1 VCAASSGGPGLWSN
15 EASFKTPPTLPHPP
29 NDVAVSGKVTQS
41 SAVISW
47 GRPTADGGSAVTSYD
62 IQQRQAEE
70 GGWETTGT
78 VAEQLSFS
86 TPPSSKPS
94 LTHTLTY
101 LTPGTE
107 YSVRICCRNSVGL
120 SEWSECVGFTTAP
133 GAPSPP
139 DGLSVASLT
148 AHSAQ
153 LHWKESTEFG
163 SAVTGYEVEWGPV
176 GGARHS
182 MPLPPSP
189 CMASLTH
196 LSADTP
202 HTTRVK
208 VSVPFLKAVYFVNHC
223 IGDIVDKN
231 LQNTKH
237 KTHPHK

>member
-1 VCAASSGGPGLWSN
+1 MYKGSEVNFQLDSLTPGRKYRCRVCAASSGGPGLWSN

-153 LHWKESTEFG
+153 LHWKVKLKVCISTSSVFNVVGENQLV
-163 SAVTGYEVEWGPV
+163 SARWCV
-176 GGARHS
+176 GFSFMRY
-182 MPLPPSP
+182 
-189 CMASLTH
+189 C
-196 LSADTP
+196 
-202 HTTRVK
+202 R
-208 VSVPFLKAVYFVNHC
+208 
-223 IGDIVDKN
+223 
-231 LQNTKH
+231 
-237 KTHPHK
+237 